1 MRSYVC
7 VWICIA
13 FLGSALAFVF
23 RLREIYDDLRLCG
36 FTMKRLIRVASA
48 AGVDLMFLRFASQGP
63 NWVTFRS
70 ATFVLDL
77 EF

>member
-1 MRSYVC
+1 
-7 VWICIA
+7 
-13 FLGSALAFVF
+13 
-23 RLREIYDDLRLCG
+23 
-36 FTMKRLIRVASA
+36 MKRLIWVASA

-63 NWVTFRS
+63 NWVMFRS